1 MSHVV
6 PLSSRFHNRTVRI
19 CRAPLSYQTEFG
31 SGATTVAPYRDFAVP
46 AQRLPPASRR
56 LPRERGWRSSGSS
69 TARDHFVE
77 EPISPEEFYG
87 ALGNQRWWPW
97 TSSCCRFALWCLAI
111 SACGGE
117 LPLPRLPWCCNHCWS
132 SWSSTKPLTAEHYVE
147 TTSWTPW
154 MRLQLDQGRY
164 HFKNIVVR
172 YRRGGSQTTR
182 RIHSD
187 LILTDWGCGIA

>member
-1 MSHVV
+1 MRIHIYLSIFIYIHFALYTCVYLSVRTHTHTYTYIYIVKFSMSHVV

-87 ALGNQRWWPW
+87 ALGNQRW
-97 TSSCCRFALWCLAI
+97 
-111 SACGGE
+111 
-117 LPLPRLPWCCNHCWS
+117 
-132 SWSSTKPLTAEHYVE
+132 
-147 TTSWTPW
+147 
-154 MRLQLDQGRY
+154 
-164 HFKNIVVR
+164 
-172 YRRGGSQTTR
+172 
-182 RIHSD
+182 
-187 LILTDWGCGIA
+187 